1 MEVEDKK
8 VTVLATENLIL
19 LTQEPDSIVTRTE
32 QTNYSEQEEI
42 ARNNSEINII
52 AKHTNNIK
60 SPIKFWSISHKPEI
74 NKLLL

>member
-8 VTVLATENLIL
+8 VTVLATENFIL

>member
-1 MEVEDKK
+1 MWKTK
-8 VTVLATENLIL
+8 NLQCWQQKTSFF
-19 LTQEPDSIVTRTE
+19 LTQEPDSIVARTE

-60 SPIKFWSISHKPEI
+60 SPIKFWPISHKPEI